1 MSQDGQTPE
10 TVQEKMSQYKEIIKQ
25 FEHERE
31 NYIKLWKIFTSNV
44 LSEDFKYSRWAGL
57 SLIFIPTIVNVYF
70 LYRPDALFRNT
81 IRFASILGCVLNLQH
96 QLNQDFLALMK
107 KDTPLANQARVYL
120 QNIAAYDLKKPDLGK
135 ETLEII
141 RNYFFVFYYSKNF
154 C

>member
-1 MSQDGQTPE
+1 MSQENSNNQTVP
-10 TVQEKMSQYKEIIKQ
+10 EKMSQYKEIIKQ
-25 FEHERE
+25 FESERE
-31 NYIKLWKIFTSNV
+31 NYLKLWKIFTSNV

-57 SLIFIPTIVNVYF
+57 SLIFIPTVVNVYF
-70 LYRPDALFRNT
+70 LYRPDAIFRNT

-141 RNYFFVFYYSKNF
+141 RKEIFFLLF
-154 C
+154 